1 MKFFLNIKHAHRL
14 NQKKLLLQNV
24 EIKEELQILKNNFI
38 KSTID
43 LIKNDITNNFNLQVK
58 VQHFNFKIYSGDN
71 QIIEIKLVRDVNEFL
86 IRYKL
91 NQTLYSQNNDIKNLI
106 SSIEII
112 KFIES
117 NKEYYITQI
126 KELFKNI
133 NQKVSFLTKEQESVL
148 KQIKENQDKQDIF
161 LQKYISLLLLKP
173 PYTINIYR
181 PLALKNP
188 NEIGSLDVW
197 PYIYSITNTF
207 EKGFKIN
214 FIEACNNN
222 QAFRL
227 LTQIQDAKTNRWY
240 YKNNQKPINT
250 PMYFLTKI
258 LSEKIEKQYA

>member
-1 MKFFLNIKHAHRL
+1 MKFFLNIKHAYSL
-14 NQKKLLLQNV
+14 NCQKLLLQHTK
-24 EIKEELQILKNNFI
+24 IKEELQILKNNFI

-58 VQHFNFKIYSGDN
+58 VQHFNFKVYNGDN
-71 QIIEIKLVRDVNEFL
+71 QIIEIKLIRDINEFS

-91 NQTLYSQNNDIKNLI
+91 NQTLYSQNKDIKNLI

-126 KELFKNI
+126 KELFKNSNEKI
-133 NQKVSFLTKEQESVL
+133 SFLIKEQESVL

-161 LQKYISLLLLKP
+161 LQKYISSLLLKP
-173 PYTINIYR
+173 PYTVNIHR
-181 PLALKNP
+181 PLALKKP
-188 NEIGSLDVW
+188 NEIGSLDIW

-207 EKGFKIN
+207 EKGFKVK
-214 FIEACNNN
+214 FIEACNNR
-222 QAFRL
+222 QAFKL

-240 YKNNQKPINT
+240 YKNNQKLIKEPI
-250 PMYFLTKI
+250 YFVTQAL
-258 LSEKIEKQYA
+258 LKIENQYA